1 MDDAKIRHDINN
13 KIATI
18 DACLGVIRI
27 YMQQVESKKV
37 ALQETAADLRKVA
50 EQIEALLAQL

>member
-13 KIATI
+13 KIATV

-27 YMQQVESKKV
+27 YLQQGNKKE
-37 ALQETAADLRKVA
+37 ALQETTKDLKKVA
-50 EQIEALLAQL
+50 EQIEALVALL